1 MKVRKTFVSM
11 LAVGAL
17 LFAPIP
23 SQAVEGYNYAEILT
37 TVKNPEAPGEFP
49 IRRGYF
55 DGTKGFGYDKAYHKH
70 GLTNLEAIKKVAV
83 SPNSEWQGNSLVA
96 KAYVGKYTCNFL
108 TCNVE
113 DQREV
118 RVVFTTD
125 KQHLD
130 KTFDS
135 QVGMITA
142 YCQNPDGA
150 PKCPDWVQPSILRPG
165 TPLAGTTMSESR
177 AQNAEQEISIT
188 AFSYEPL
195 ETTRER

>member
-1 MKVRKTFVSM
+1 MKGRKIFVSM
-11 LAVGAL
+11 LALGAL
-17 LFAPIP
+17 LSMPVP
-23 SQAVEGYNYAEILT
+23 LQAAEGYDYAEILT

-70 GLTNLEAIKKVAV
+70 GLTDLEAIKKVAV
-83 SPNSEWQGNSLVA
+83 SPESEWQGNSLVA
-96 KAYVGKYTCNFL
+96 KAYVGKYTCNL
-108 TCNVE
+108 LACNLE

-125 KQHLD
+125 TQHLD

-165 TPLAGTTMSESR
+165 TPVAGASMEETRTNVEG
-177 AQNAEQEISIT
+177 QEISMT
-188 AFSYEPL
+188 TFSYEPL